1 MVEGEELLVAKA
13 YSVDEAC
20 SEHVKTHFSSERQR
34 LGAEQV
40 DQMTLHNW
48 LCLGRMITLAKGNT
62 AMTAECFQEAVR
74 LEQSRTER
82 LPKV

>member
-40 DQMTLHNW
+40 D
-48 LCLGRMITLAKGNT
+48 
-62 AMTAECFQEAVR
+62 
-74 LEQSRTER
+74 
-82 LPKV
+82 